1 MTTELITKPPVK
13 ISLELAPASFARVKT
28 MVQSMEGEEEEM
40 RYQPYV
46 PEPVA
51 RVDALY
57 SLHYFSFRR
66 GYAFPG
72 EKHDFWE
79 LVYADIGG
87 ATIGN
92 EGESFPL
99 APGQCFLH
107 APNAF
112 HTICAN
118 LAPECSLFVM
128 AFASES
134 QALRALCRGVHALNT
149 EGKRLIRRILIEG
162 DALCGP
168 VLDISDLEALALSE
182 SAPPGSGQVIV
193 LNLELLLIQL
203 LRGEC
208 DGLKRAPVTD
218 EQGMQSLVEAA
229 ERLMRDHPDGSLHME
244 DVCRHVGVG
253 PTTLKRLF
261 RQCRET
267 GVMERYQRL
276 RLEEACRRLRTG
288 RMNVSEV
295 AYELGYSS
303 LPAFSRQFKARL
315 GIAPREYMRA
325 VDDRAPRRPVDRES
339 PSGL

>member
-1 MTTELITKPPVK
+1 
-13 ISLELAPASFARVKT
+13 
-28 MVQSMEGEEEEM
+28 M

-46 PEPVA
+46 PEAFA

-57 SLHYFSFRR
+57 SLHYFNFRR

-72 EKHDFWE
+72 ERHDFWE

-87 ATIGN
+87 ATIGD
-92 EGESFPL
+92 EDRAFAL

-112 HTICAN
+112 HTIHAN

-128 AFASES
+128 GFASES
-134 QALRALCRGVHALNT
+134 ESLRVLSGSVHALNT

-168 VLDISDLEALALSE
+168 VLDISDQESLAPSR
-182 SAPPGSGQVIV
+182 SAPLGSGQVIV

-203 LRGEC
+203 LRGER
-208 DGLKRAPVTD
+208 DSLKRAPVTD

-229 ERLMRDHPDGSLHME
+229 ESLMRDHPDGSLRME
-244 DVCRHVGVG
+244 DICRHVGVG

-267 GVMERYQRL
+267 GAMERYQRL

-288 RMNVSEV
+288 RVNVSET

-315 GIAPREYMRA
+315 GITPREYMRA
-325 VDDRAPRRPVDRES
+325 VDDRAPRRPVDRDDPGEI
-339 PSGL
+339 